1 MRKKIILSIMVAI
14 GLVSCGEGN
23 KSTPVKVSKE
33 LEKSKNA
40 IVAESQIRLEVS
52 DQKNVDTRYV
62 YSDPIGHNLIIE
74 NSYPRGGLK
83 YTDPLGKEY
92 IYAVFWT
99 RITNEMNTPFE
110 FKMEFSEDSYDL
122 PSSPDRLFKLFIPS
136 DTLTPEK
143 ETLFNYGLDLE
154 KYLNDNFRKQTDLE
168 RTINPK
174 DSNGFYVVTLFNKGV
189 NGTLR
194 TGLSIKEE
202 KLIYRINEKTIEC
215 GNINLKQLEFKE

>member
-1 MRKKIILSIMVAI
+1 MVAI

>member
-1 MRKKIILSIMVAI
+1 MVAI

-33 LEKSKNA
+33 LEKSKTA

-52 DQKNVDTRYV
+52 DQKNIDTRYV

-99 RITNEMNTPFE
+99 RITNETNTPFE

-154 KYLNDNFRKQTDLE
+154 KYLNDNFRNQTDLE